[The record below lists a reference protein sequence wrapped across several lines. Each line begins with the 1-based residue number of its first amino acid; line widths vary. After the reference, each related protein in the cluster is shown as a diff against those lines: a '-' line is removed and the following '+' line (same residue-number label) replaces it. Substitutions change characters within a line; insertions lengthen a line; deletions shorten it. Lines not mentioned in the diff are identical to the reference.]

1 MIRTGIGFDSHRF
14 AESRPLILGGVTL
27 PYELGLAGHSDADV
41 LSHALTDAILGAI
54 ADGDIGSHF
63 PDTDPKWKDADS
75 KAFLRHAVQRL
86 ERAGAR
92 LLNVDATIMA
102 EAPKMR
108 PHIEAMRASLAETLM
123 TTIDR
128 VSVKATTLEQMGALG
143 RKEGIAVMAIATVEQ
158 NDDT

>member
-14 AESRPLILGGVTL
+14 AESRPLILGGVTV
-27 PYELGLAGHSDADV
+27 PHELGLAGHSDADV

-63 PDTDPKWKDADS
+63 PDTDPQWKDADS
-75 KAFLRHAVQRL
+75 KAFLSYSVQRL
-86 ERAGAR
+86 ERVGAR
-92 LLNVDATIMA
+92 LVNVDATIMA

-108 PHIEAMRASLAETLM
+108 PYIDAMRASLAETLM